1 MESASSVLGGVS
13 VLRAADLDVGKA
25 RERRRQR
32 RLARLAVVL
41 SVVCGLAW
49 WRGLTGGSLN
59 PLGGLSLGPG
69 RSPHLLYRPEQI
81 DVGLDDVKGL
91 ATLRD
96 EVVKTLNLFLG
107 YATFKDRLGGNPRR
121 GILFEGKPGTG
132 KTHMAKAMARHAGV
146 PFLFVS
152 ATSFQSMWY
161 GMTARK
167 IRAYF
172 KALRKVARQE
182 GGAIGFIEEI
192 DAIGGRRGGVDGGGE
207 GPVSSGTGGV
217 VNELLVQLQ

>member
-1 MESASSVLGGVS
+1 ML
-13 VLRAADLDVGKA
+13 LPLVG
-25 RERRRQR
+25 Q
-32 RLARLAVVL
+32 
-41 SVVCGLAW
+41 
-49 WRGLTGGSLN
+49 
-59 PLGGLSLGPG
+59 G
-69 RSPHLLYRPEQI
+69 RSPHLPYRPEQL

-91 ATLRD
+91 GTVRD
-96 EVVKTLNLFLG
+96 EVVKTLNLYLG

-121 GILFEGKPGTG
+121 GILFEAKPGTG
-132 KTHMAKAMARHAGV
+132 KIHMAKAMARHAGV

-182 GGAIGFIEEI
+182 GGAV
-192 DAIGGRRGGVDGGGE
+192 ASSRRST
-207 GPVSSGTGGV
+207 PSAAAAAASTAAGTAPSAPAPAGS
-217 VNELLVQLQ
+217 